1 MRKKVNYTAEN
12 INADYIKLKMKI
24 NLFKY
29 PKLIEIL
36 KYLYSHKD
44 SRVVDVSNKGNIQY
58 SYVSSKIKFLK
69 AEKLIETKKRGR
81 ETYVVLTDLGNQVG
95 KRLTEI
101 TEILK

>member
-1 MRKKVNYTAEN
+1 
-12 INADYIKLKMKI
+12 MKI

-36 KYLYSHKD
+36 KYLYNHKD

-69 AEKLIETKKRGR
+69 AEKLVETKKRGR
-81 ETYVVLTDLGNQVG
+81 ETFVILTNLGKEVG
-95 KRLTEI
+95 KRLYEI
-101 TEILK
+101 TEMLE

>member
-1 MRKKVNYTAEN
+1 
-12 INADYIKLKMKI
+12 MKI

-69 AEKLIETKKRGR
+69 AEGLIKINKQGR
-81 ETYVVLTDLGNQVG
+81 ESFITLTDLGKEIG
-95 KRLTEI
+95 KRLYEI
-101 TEILK
+101 TEMLE